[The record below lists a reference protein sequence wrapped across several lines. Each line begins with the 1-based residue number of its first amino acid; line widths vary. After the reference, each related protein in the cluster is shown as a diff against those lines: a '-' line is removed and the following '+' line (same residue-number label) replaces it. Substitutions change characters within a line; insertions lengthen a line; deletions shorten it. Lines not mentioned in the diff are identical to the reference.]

1 MKQVGSEHS
10 EEEEEGAECAT
21 IPCIISMLENICFLY
36 KSPIHNCYIPVDVM
50 ICCTSFHWIV
60 FFDLNPIITQNGKL
74 KLKY

>member
-10 EEEEEGAECAT
+10 EEEEGAECAT

-50 ICCTSFHWIV
+50 ICCTSFH
-60 FFDLNPIITQNGKL
+60 
-74 KLKY
+74 